1 MDLTWFNAA
10 ETEPMGA
17 KRTAVPAGE
26 YQVVITESEE
36 RRTKSG
42 TGTYLGLTL
51 EIIDGPH
58 KGGKLWA
65 NVNMQNPSAAAVTMG
80 QRELSSICR
89 ATGKMAPRDSR
100 ELHDLPILVTV
111 ILVTVDVEGERNRI
125 TAWAPRPAS
134 SSVAVVGSTIR
145 IAPQTQPGVSPW
157 KRQ

>member
-17 KRTAVPAGE
+17 KRTAVPPGQYE
-26 YQVVITESEE
+26 VVITESEE
-36 RRTKSG
+36 RQTKAG
-42 TGTYLGLTL
+42 TGSYLALTL

-58 KGGKLWA
+58 KGGKVWA
-65 NVNMQNPSAAAVTMG
+65 NVTMRNPSAMAVTIG
-80 QRELSSICR
+80 QKELSSICR

-111 ILVTVDVEGERNRI
+111 EIKDERNRV
-125 TAWAPRPAS
+125 TAWAAMPSMAP
-134 SSVAVVGSTIR
+134 IR
-145 IAPQTQPGVSPW
+145 IAPQTQPGVAPW

>member
-17 KRTAVPAGE
+17 KRTAVPPGE

-36 RRTKSG
+36 RQTKAG
-42 TGTYLGLTL
+42 TGSYLALTL
-51 EIIDGPH
+51 EILDGPH
-58 KGGKLWA
+58 KGGKVWV
-65 NVNMQNPSAAAVTMG
+65 NVTMRNPNPMAVTIG
-80 QRELSSICR
+80 QKELSSICR

-111 ILVTVDVEGERNRI
+111 EIKDDRNRV
-125 TAWAPRPAS
+125 TAWAPRPAT

-145 IAPQTQPGVSPW
+145 IAPQTQPGVAPW